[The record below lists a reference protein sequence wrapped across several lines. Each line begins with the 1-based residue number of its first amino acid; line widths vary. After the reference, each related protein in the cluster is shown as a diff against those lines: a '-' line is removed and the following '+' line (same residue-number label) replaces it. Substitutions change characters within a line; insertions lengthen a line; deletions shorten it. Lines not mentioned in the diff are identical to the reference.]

1 MVIMP
6 TTIRHMHRA
15 VVDRLADTRWLR
27 GRSGP
32 DASWAHYAHH
42 ARAGRRAGER
52 HAATSAAA
60 HTGAQRLHARAR
72 QRPRA
77 PRVLARWQTT
87 IARLL
92 GQSTVGSPETSAS
105 PEGQGR

>member
-1 MVIMP
+1 MR
-6 TTIRHMHRA
+6 TTIRQMHRA
-15 VVDRLADTRWLR
+15 MVDRLADTRWLR

-32 DASWAHYAHH
+32 DASWTHYEHH
-42 ARAGRRAGER
+42 V
-52 HAATSAAA
+52 
-60 HTGAQRLHARAR
+60 RAR
-72 QRPRA
+72 QRADRIAAHGP

-92 GQSTVGSPETSAS
+92 GQSTVSSPKTSTP

>member
-1 MVIMP
+1 MP

-32 DASWAHYAHH
+32 DASWAHYEHH
-42 ARAGRRAGER
+42 ARARRRAGER
-52 HAATSAAA
+52 HAATATAAR
-60 HTGAQRLHARAR
+60 TRAQRLHARA
-72 QRPRA
+72 QERPGP
-77 PRVLARWQTT
+77 PRVLVRWQTT

-92 GQSTVGSPETSAS
+92 GQSTVSTPETSAP
-105 PEGQGR
+105 PEGRGR

>member
-1 MVIMP
+1 ML

-15 VVDRLADTRWLR
+15 LVDRLAGTRWLR

-32 DASWAHYAHH
+32 DASWAHYEHH
-42 ARAGRRAGER
+42 ARARRRAQDR
-52 HAATSAAA
+52 HAANAEAARA
-60 HTGAQRLHARAR
+60 RAQRLHGRA
-72 QRPRA
+72 QSRA
-77 PRVLARWQTT
+77 QAGPRVLARWQTA

-92 GQSTVGSPETSAS
+92 GQPTVSAPKISTP